1 MSTGAPLHAYTYAD
15 YLAHEEA
22 SNVKHEYL
30 NGEIYAM
37 AGGTPEHAFLA
48 MAIGSS
54 LRTQLVGKPCRVSS
68 SDLRVRVAETGLAT
82 YPDVSVV
89 CGPLELDTHSRETVL
104 NPKVLVEVLSDG
116 TERYD
121 RGEKFEHYKRVSSF
135 EEYVLVSQKEPRIE
149 VFRRTGDSWT
159 HLEGRSGERVTLQSI
174 DCRLDVD
181 EVYRGVFEP

>member
-1 MSTGAPLHAYTYAD
+1 MSSGVPLHAYTYAD

-37 AGGTPEHAFLA
+37 AGGTPEHASLA
-48 MAIGSS
+48 VAIAS
-54 LRTQLVGKPCRVSS
+54 LLRNQLGAKPCRVFS
-68 SDLRVRVAETGLAT
+68 SDLRVRVLETGLAT

-89 CGPLELDTHSRETVL
+89 CGPLELDPQSREIVL
-104 NPKVLVEVLSDG
+104 NPKVLVEVLSDA

-121 RGEKFEHYKRVSSF
+121 RSEKFEHYKRISSL
-135 EEYVLVSQKEPRIE
+135 EEYVLVSQKEPSIE

-159 HLEGRSGERVTLQSI
+159 RLEGGSGERVTLQSI
-174 DCRLDVD
+174 ECQLDVD
-181 EVYRGVFEP
+181 ELYRGVFEP